1 MRRTIDPGGIA
12 VAACYVRCDDV
23 QGLGRAL
30 LQSRPVGVRDVHP
43 VFTTIAVTWD
53 PDRID
58 RDAVVDWIRAARPA
72 AAGRPREVRLPVRYD
87 GADLAEVAVAAGLA
101 IDDVT
106 RLHAAPDYD
115 VVTVGALPGQPFL
128 SPNDPALRLPRRPNP
143 RVALP
148 AHSVA
153 IAMHLTTVYPTGS
166 PGGWSIVGTAL
177 KALYDPHRPEPFLL
191 AAGDRVR
198 LVASDGV
205 TPSPI
210 SPVELL
216 PPAPR
221 LPALRVDEPGL
232 LDLVVDAGR
241 FGEAHD
247 GMAESG
253 PADRPA
259 ALLANALVGNPA
271 GTPLVEMTLSGPQFT
286 ALRPLVVACAGVG
299 GALEI
304 DGEVVGWK
312 TVRVAAGARLRVR
325 GTNRGARSYLAVAG
339 GIEVRR
345 VLGSAST
352 DVRGLLGRALVA
364 GDVLGVAADQVP
376 AARLTAR
383 PAAPDPGR
391 PIRILPGPQF
401 DAEAFDALCAGS
413 FTVGVGDRVGVRL
426 DGPPVPGGEILS
438 ESPPLGAL
446 QVTPAGVPIILLA
459 DRLRTAGYTKPAVV
473 HPADIGRVAQFRA
486 GDPVS
491 FVAVPAPPHGWYLDL
506 T

>member
-1 MRRTIDPGGIA
+1 MDTL
-12 VAACYVRCDDV
+12 YLRCADV

-30 LQSRPVGVRDVHP
+30 LANRPVGVRDVHP
-43 VFTTIAVTWD
+43 VFATIAVTWD
-53 PDRID
+53 PARLD

-72 AAGRPREVRLPVRYD
+72 PNDNPREVRLPVRYD
-87 GADLAEVAVAAGLA
+87 GADLGEVAAATGLHVDEVVRRHVAP
-101 IDDVT
+101 
-106 RLHAAPDYD
+106 HYD

-128 SPNDPALRLPRRPNP
+128 APNDSALQLPRRPNP

-148 AHSVA
+148 AHTVA
-153 IAMHLTTVYPTGS
+153 VAMHLTTVYPTAA
-166 PGGWSIVGTAL
+166 PGGWNILGTGL
-177 KALYDPHRPEPFLL
+177 QPLYDPHRPDPFLL

-198 LVASDGV
+198 LVPSDGV
-205 TPSPI
+205 SPPAL

-232 LDLVVDAGR
+232 LDLVVDGGR
-241 FGEAHD
+241 FGQAHA

-253 PADRPA
+253 PADRAA

-271 GTPLVEMTLSGPQFT
+271 GTALVETTLNGPQLT
-286 ALRPLVVACAGVG
+286 ALRPVVVACAGLG
-299 GALEI
+299 GALEV
-304 DGEVVGWK
+304 DGEVASWQ
-312 TVRVAAGARLRVR
+312 TVRVSAGARLRVR
-325 GTNRGARSYLAVAG
+325 GTSRGARAYLAIAG
-339 GIEVRR
+339 GVEARS
-345 VLGSAST
+345 VLGSASA
-352 DVRGLLGRALVA
+352 DVRGLLGRPLQT
-364 GDVLGVAADQVP
+364 GDVLGSATDARP
-376 AARLTAR
+376 AARLEAR
-383 PAAPDPGR
+383 PAEHDRAR
-391 PIRILPGPQF
+391 PIRLLPGPQF
-401 DAEAFDALCAGS
+401 DAVALEALCAGA
-413 FTVGVGDRVGVRL
+413 FTVGVGDRIGVRL

-473 HPADIGRVAQFRA
+473 HPDDIGRVAQLRA

-491 FVAVPAPPHGWYLDL
+491 FVALPAPRHGWYLDL